1 MKDGIQQTVLYIILP
16 KIYMYTYMINCNTCR
31 TLSGFKWIHVEWTCV
46 HEQDPDMSFLL
57 SGKDGKDDS
66 SGDEDEDAETKKLRG
81 QLNSE

>member
-1 MKDGIQQTVLYIILP
+1 M
-16 KIYMYTYMINCNTCR
+16 
-31 TLSGFKWIHVEWTCV
+31 EWTCV

>member
-1 MKDGIQQTVLYIILP
+1 MDPYRVDLYSRA
-16 KIYMYTYMINCNTCR
+16 N
-31 TLSGFKWIHVEWTCV
+31 
-46 HEQDPDMSFLL
+46 PDMYFLL